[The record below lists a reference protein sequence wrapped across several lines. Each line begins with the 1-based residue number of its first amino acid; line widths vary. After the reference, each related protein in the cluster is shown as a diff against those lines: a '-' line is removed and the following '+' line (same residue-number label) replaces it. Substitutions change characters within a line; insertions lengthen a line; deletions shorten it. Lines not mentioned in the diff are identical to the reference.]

1 MEPSRLPVLPPV
13 QSEFTGL
20 NGRKRSGHWALG
32 PIRSLFWLMTVVMA
46 VWAFGALRF
55 DFPVASSWAAWGFVL
70 LLAGLLIRVRGS
82 WAKAISLFLAS
93 SVILGWWLTLH
104 PRSDRA
110 WQPDVAQTAWAE
122 IKGDEIT
129 LHNIRNCEYHTDTD
143 YTPRWETRTVRL
155 SQLTGIDLAICY
167 WGSPYMAHPIASFQ
181 FADAPPVCFSIE
193 TRKEIGEKY
202 SAIGGFYRQFE
213 LIYIAADE
221 RDVIRLRST
230 FRKGE
235 EVFLYR
241 LKISPEKARERL
253 MDYITTLNKLRDHPR
268 WYNAATSNCTTAIRA
283 QHDPAKRLPW
293 DWRMLVNG
301 MGDEMM
307 YERGAFSTDG
317 LPFPELRIRARID
330 DTPSD
335 KSPEAD
341 FSKRIRVNR
350 PGFADPPVSAPT
362 S

>member
-1 MEPSRLPVLPPV
+1 MEPRRLSVLSPV
-13 QSEFTGL
+13 QSRLTGL
-20 NGRKRSGHWALG
+20 NERTGAGHWAL
-32 PIRSLFWLMTVVMA
+32 RLTRALFWLVTVVFA
-46 VWAFGALRF
+46 VWACGALYF
-55 DFPVASSWAAWGFVL
+55 DFSVATSWVTAGFAL
-70 LLAGLLIRVRGS
+70 LLIGLIIWVHGL
-82 WAKAISLFLAS
+82 WAKAISICLAS
-93 SVILGWWLTLH
+93 LLVLGWWLTLS
-104 PRSDRA
+104 PRSDRN
-110 WQPDVAQTAWAE
+110 WQPDVAQTAWAD
-122 IKGDEIT
+122 IKGDEVT
-129 LHNIRNCEYHTDTD
+129 LHNVRNCDYRTDTD

-202 SAIGGFYRQFE
+202 SAIGGFYRRFE
-213 LIYIAADE
+213 LMYIAADE

-235 EVFLYR
+235 DVFLYR
-241 LKISPEKARERL
+241 LKATPEKARERF
-253 MDYITTLNKLRDHPR
+253 MDYLTTLNKLRDHPR

-301 MGDEMM
+301 KGDEMM
-307 YERGAFSTDG
+307 YERGAFTTDG
-317 LPFPELRIRARID
+317 LPFPELRARARIN
-330 DTPSD
+330 DTPRD
-335 KSPEAD
+335 ESPEAD
-341 FSKRIRVNR
+341 FSKRIRLNR
-350 PGFADPPVSAPT
+350 PGFDGVPVPVPT